1 MSLNYDLIYTLLR
14 RQIVRYNDA
23 KIVTRWLGQYFLTSN
38 TMLITDGT
46 LTNI

>member
-23 KIVTRWLGQYFLTSN
+23 KMLTLWLSQYF
-38 TMLITDGT
+38 
-46 LTNI
+46 